1 MMKKLSLCTL
11 AVLAALP
18 ATMSAMAAETD
29 SGMQLQQ
36 VLMLSRHNLRAPL
49 AQGGSLLEQSSD
61 KKWPQWDVPGG
72 ELTTRGGVL
81 EVYMGKYTHDWLV
94 QQGVIKANQCPD
106 PNSVFVYANS
116 LQRTVA
122 TAQYFVTGAFPG
134 CDVSVTHQDA
144 MGTMD
149 PVFNPIISNDSPEFA
164 KAAVEAMQQ
173 QAKQTPLQSAYNQ
186 LSAVSGYAASAE
198 CKGKE
203 KCTLATTPNKFSI
216 VKGKEPSVE
225 GALKTGNALVDAF
238 TLQYYQGFP
247 ADQVA
252 WGKVTTP
259 EQWQALSSIKN
270 AYQNILFT
278 TPAVAHDVA
287 APLVDYIRSQLID
300 QDNNSAPA
308 VTFMVGHDS
317 NIASLLASLK
327 VKPYQLPDQYEQTP
341 IGGQLVF
348 ERWHDK
354 KNNKDLLKIEYVY
367 QSTEQ
372 LRNAEDLSLSHPP
385 KRVTLELSGCPT
397 DSNGYCSWQDFTHV
411 MDDALQGTAMQP
423 HMATDTSDTPAAAD
437 SQTPAT
443 ENNAVPAAT
452 AAPQPST
459 PAASAPATAPGS
471 QQSPQT
477 GNSSPATT
485 SVSSHDASQGQ
496 GGSQGQSAG
505 AGGQG
510 NKP

>member
-18 ATMSAMAAETD
+18 ASMSAMAAETD

-149 PVFNPIISNDSPEFA
+149 PVFNPIISNGSPEFA

-203 KCTLATTPNKFSI
+203 KCTLAATPNKFSI
-216 VKGKEPSVE
+216 IKGKEPSVE

-259 EQWQALSSIKN
+259 EQWQALSSIKS

-308 VTFMVGHDS
+308 VTIMVGHDS

-423 HMATDTSDTPAAAD
+423 HMATDTSDTPA
-437 SQTPAT
+437 
-443 ENNAVPAAT
+443 PAAT
-452 AAPQPST
+452 ATPQSST
-459 PAASAPATAPGS
+459 PSASAAAAAPHSQPNSQGTASRNNSPAAASAGR
-471 QQSPQT
+471 
-477 GNSSPATT
+477 
-485 SVSSHDASQGQ
+485 HDASQSN
-496 GGSQGQSAG
+496 GGRQGQSTG